1 MNRIDL
7 RSYQEI
13 IQSGLKAALFLILF
27 SMFTP
32 SIFYVGIV
40 SLSVS
45 VIGTFISIYLT
56 KRLLPNL
63 SISLSYFKTKA
74 VKELLSSGIW
84 VSFNQLSV
92 ILLTGLDLLLANI
105 YFGAAKAG
113 EYSIA
118 QTVPIF
124 LVFLISMI
132 VGVFVPPIASRFAD
146 NDIAGLVREV
156 NFSSKVL
163 SVLISVPISGFIVFG
178 DEFYRLWVPGENA
191 GYLHLLSIIM
201 MGPYLINGSINV
213 LFNVNTILNKVK
225 LPSIMLFVSGVLNVV
240 LVLILIKFTD
250 LGLLAIPISSST
262 LSVIRNIIFTPIY
275 PAKCLGIKWNT
286 FYSLIIR
293 NILTTT
299 ILVCLFSLIK
309 GFIHF
314 NQWLDFTL
322 AVIGCGMIGYI
333 TSLITTLN
341 KRKFKKLKNLMASRL
356 LRKKKLQET
365 M

>member
-1 MNRIDL
+1 MITLLSIPLCLIILFIDHFLNVPQNLHSEIQILFSLIFLTFLISVLGSVFSVATLAMNRIDL

-163 SVLISVPISGFIVFG
+163 SVLIS
-178 DEFYRLWVPGENA
+178 DYLWFYCLW
-191 GYLHLLSIIM
+191 
-201 MGPYLINGSINV
+201 
-213 LFNVNTILNKVK
+213 
-225 LPSIMLFVSGVLNVV
+225 
-240 LVLILIKFTD
+240 
-250 LGLLAIPISSST
+250 
-262 LSVIRNIIFTPIY
+262 
-275 PAKCLGIKWNT
+275 
-286 FYSLIIR
+286 
-293 NILTTT
+293 
-299 ILVCLFSLIK
+299 
-309 GFIHF
+309 
-314 NQWLDFTL
+314 
-322 AVIGCGMIGYI
+322 
-333 TSLITTLN
+333 
-341 KRKFKKLKNLMASRL
+341 
-356 LRKKKLQET
+356 
-365 M
+365 